1 MGAMC
6 AFTRSDFPVLL
17 IPKIASVFK
26 PLAAAEEFMKA
37 LHPEEF
43 LQQLVAVREGFWQAM
58 NAERKSYGAEKP
70 LSSAAILR
78 RLQFGVV
85 MERKAA
91 EVTAPWVGKIPDLD
105 LQQPMSEYV
114 VNELK
119 HASILRKRIGE
130 LSGDP
135 DALWNEP
142 LPELKALWDFHA
154 GLDSLCELIASVQFG
169 HEEFFPRTSKSF
181 IERVTPVDPETAAI
195 YRDTLLADEEG
206 HEWIAP
212 EILRRYATDVAAQD
226 KCLTA
231 LRQGCELFGRAIE
244 SFNRAMP
251 S

>member
-1 MGAMC
+1 MEPLSSEVFLNKLIDARE
-6 AFTRSDFPVLL
+6 AFWD
-17 IPKIASVFK
+17 K
-26 PLAAAEEFMKA
+26 
-37 LHPEEF
+37 
-43 LQQLVAVREGFWQAM
+43 M

-70 LSSAAILR
+70 LSSAVVLR

-91 EVTAPWVGKIPDLD
+91 EVTAPWVARIPDFD

-119 HASILRKRIGE
+119 HTSILRQRISE
-130 LSGDP
+130 LRGDP
-135 DALWNEP
+135 DELWNNP
-142 LPELKALWDFHA
+142 LKELKELWDYHA
-154 GLDSLCELIASVQFG
+154 SLDSLCELIASVQFG

-181 IERVTPVDPETAAI
+181 IERVLPLDAKTAAI

-212 EILRRYATDVAAQD
+212 EILRRYGTDPLLQQ
-226 KCLTA
+226 KCLEA
-231 LRQGCELFGRAIE
+231 LRKGCELFGRAIQ
-244 SFNRAMP
+244 SFNQSMP

>member
-1 MGAMC
+1 M
-6 AFTRSDFPVLL
+6 
-17 IPKIASVFK
+17 
-26 PLAAAEEFMKA
+26 EA
-37 LHPEEF
+37 LEPEEF
-43 LQQLVAVREGFWQAM
+43 LRQLVSVREEFWEKM

-70 LSSAAILR
+70 LTPAVVLR

-119 HASILRKRIGE
+119 HTSILRKRITE
-130 LSGDP
+130 LKGDP
-135 DALWNEP
+135 DQLWNSP
-142 LPELKALWDFHA
+142 LPELKELWDFHA
-154 GLDSLCELIASVQFG
+154 NLGSLCELIASVQFG

-181 IERVTPVDPETAAI
+181 IERVSPIDPTTAAI

-212 EILRRYATDVAAQD
+212 EILRRYVTDGAMQQ
-226 KCLTA
+226 KCLAA
-231 LRQGCELFGRAIE
+231 LKQGCELFGRAIQ
-244 SFNRAMP
+244 SFNRSMP
-251 S
+251 A

>member
-1 MGAMC
+1 MENL
-6 AFTRSDFPVLL
+6 T
-17 IPKIASVFK
+17 
-26 PLAAAEEFMKA
+26 
-37 LHPEEF
+37 PEEF
-43 LQQLVAVREGFWQAM
+43 LNRLVATREAFWEKM

-70 LSSAAILR
+70 LSAAVVLR

-119 HASILRKRIGE
+119 HTSILRKRITE
-130 LSGDP
+130 LNGDP
-135 DALWNEP
+135 DALWNTP
-142 LPELKALWDFHA
+142 LKELKDLWDFHSSL
-154 GLDSLCELIASVQFG
+154 GSLCELIASVQFG

-181 IERVTPVDPETAAI
+181 IERVTPIDPTTAAI

-212 EILRRYATDVAAQD
+212 EILRRYAIDAESQL
-226 KCLTA
+226 KCLEA
-231 LRQGCELFGRAIE
+231 LMKGCELFSRAIQ
-244 SFNRAMP
+244 SFNQSLP
-251 S
+251 G

>member
-1 MGAMC
+1 M
-6 AFTRSDFPVLL
+6 
-17 IPKIASVFK
+17 
-26 PLAAAEEFMKA
+26 EA
-37 LHPEEF
+37 LSAKEF
-43 LQQLVAVREGFWQAM
+43 LDQLVATREAYWEKM

-70 LSSAAILR
+70 LSRAVVLR

-119 HASILRKRIGE
+119 HASILRKRIDE

-142 LPELKALWDFHA
+142 LKELKELWDFHA
-154 GLDSLCELIASVQFG
+154 ALGSLCELIASVQFG

-181 IERVTPVDPETAAI
+181 IERVEALDPQTAAI
-195 YRDTLLADEEG
+195 YRDTLLGDEEG

-212 EILRRYATDVAAQD
+212 EILRRYATDAATQQ
-226 KCLTA
+226 KCLEA
-231 LRQGCELFGRAIE
+231 LRQGCELFGRAIQ
-244 SFNRAMP
+244 SFNRSMP

>member
-1 MGAMC
+1 MFGLFEGIMEN
-6 AFTRSDFPVLL
+6 L
-17 IPKIASVFK
+17 K
-26 PLAAAEEFMKA
+26 
-37 LHPEEF
+37 PEEF
-43 LQQLVAVREGFWQAM
+43 LNQLVATREAFWEKM

-70 LSSAAILR
+70 LSAAVVLR

-119 HASILRKRIGE
+119 HTSILRKRITE
-130 LSGDP
+130 LNGDP
-135 DALWNEP
+135 DALWNSP
-142 LPELKALWDFHA
+142 LKELKELWDFHSSL
-154 GLDSLCELIASVQFG
+154 GSLCELIASVQFG

-181 IERVTPVDPETAAI
+181 IERVTPIDPTTAAI

-212 EILRRYATDVAAQD
+212 EILRRYAIDAESQL
-226 KCLTA
+226 KCLEA
-231 LRQGCELFGRAIE
+231 LMKGCELFGRAIQ
-244 SFNRAMP
+244 SFNQSLP
-251 S
+251 G

>member
-1 MGAMC
+1 M
-6 AFTRSDFPVLL
+6 
-17 IPKIASVFK
+17 
-26 PLAAAEEFMKA
+26 AA
-37 LHPEEF
+37 LRPEEF
-43 LQQLVAVREGFWQAM
+43 LQQLVTTRETFWEKM

-70 LSSAAILR
+70 LSPAVILR

-91 EVTAPWVGKIPDLD
+91 EVTAPWVGRIPDLD

-119 HASILRKRIGE
+119 HASILRKRIAELDGE
-130 LSGDP
+130 P

-142 LPELKALWDFHA
+142 LKELKELWDFHA
-154 GLDSLCELIASVQFG
+154 TLGSLCELIASVQFG

-181 IERVTPVDPETAAI
+181 IERVMPIDPKTASI
-195 YRDTLLADEEG
+195 YRDTLLAEEEG

-212 EILRRYATDVAAQD
+212 EILSRYGTDVTTQQN
-226 KCLTA
+226 CLDA

-244 SFNRAMP
+244 SFNRSMV